1 MFFYLI
7 KLLFS
12 GFLPFKGNIVCGKK
26 MTQNTVIELL
36 LYENEH
42 VGRIHFHK
50 NGFALRLVLTER
62 QKTTRNDLFER
73 PKQIRNKRLF

>member
-1 MFFYLI
+1 MR
-7 KLLFS
+7 
-12 GFLPFKGNIVCGKK
+12 KK

-36 LYENEH
+36 WYENEH
-42 VGRIHFHK
+42 VGRIHVHK